1 MVPLLSNEAVASR
14 NLKSSSGLTVYV
26 TLFIISKILK
36 AVGLFIAYD
45 LLKLIP
51 IVVFLFL
58 LKTGS
63 AIPFVFLQKPFSSG
77 PRLSKHQ
84 WFRIWRHAFFG
95 TVINFLWIFGLTL
108 CGPLRTIVLFEH
120 NEIVVIAAAS
130 ALFTSSGGNGGPSK
144 ARGAVIFLVGI
155 VALLVFDHD
164 EKLTQMSEQDLNVD
178 SIHHNIFTHIF
189 KHGIGFLGWSDH
201 KGGVLLLFLTLCLH
215 SGYNSASKKLSVEVG
230 GAKRLHSLSTLV
242 SAGLLWPW
250 ACFVQITTDSEIQ
263 PWRYIFVPLLIV
275 VLFVGVFDFYVD
287 SLANSHL
294 QPIKVAFLGPVAIFT
309 TAIVL
314 SLTWTHP
321 YVTRVTSLH
330 KLDII
335 TEDHVLSGGV
345 LFTVLSF
352 ILATRMV
359 MTKGRA
365 SKGSFIGYNP
375 AGLPLYSISSEAL
388 QKTSHSILN
397 LLKNG
402 LKQILDDGDSRKIFY
417 FLCVNL
423 GFTFVELLYGVW
435 TNSLGLIS
443 DGFHML
449 FDCSALVMGLYASI
463 MVRWKATRV
472 FSYGFD
478 RVEVLSGFINGLFL
492 VIIAIFV
499 FAEAFARLFEPPEVI
514 TERLLTVS
522 ILGLLVNLTG
532 IIAFQSSLSHGH
544 SHGGGLGHGHSHGA
558 AVSHSSSG
566 LSHGGSHGH
575 SHTGGHGHSHGG
587 GIQECSTSAANTQSY
602 HNTNMEGVFLHVV
615 ADTMGSVGV
624 IISTLLIENF
634 GWNIADPICSLFIAV
649 MIFISVI
656 PLLKE
661 TAIILILRS
670 PSELDESISK
680 ALKKIKT
687 IDGVLSYREPHF
699 WSHTANRVI
708 GMIHVQ
714 VSQQAQEQR
723 IISQVAAIFKDAEV
737 NSLTVQVEKQSY
749 FFHLSGL
756 GATPVNI
763 TQFSQ
768 LTTPTDLHSIKAV

>member
-1 MVPLLSNEAVASR
+1 MVPLLSNEAVSNR
-14 NLKSSSGLTVYV
+14 NLKSPSGLTVYV
-26 TLFIISKILK
+26 ILLLLSKVFK
-36 AVGLFIAYD
+36 AIGLFIAYD

-63 AIPFVFLQKPFSSG
+63 SIPLVFLQKPFSSG

-95 TVINFLWIFGLTL
+95 TVISFLWIFGLTL
-108 CGPLRTIVLFEH
+108 CGPLRTILLFEH
-120 NEIVVIAAAS
+120 NELVIITGAS
-130 ALFTSSGGNGGPSK
+130 ALISSNGNGGPSK

-164 EKLTQMSEQDLNVD
+164 EKLTQMADSDNNAE

-189 KHGIGFLGWSDH
+189 KHGIDFLGWSDH

-215 SGYNSASKKLSVEVG
+215 SGYTSASKKLSVEVG

-242 SAGLLWPW
+242 SAGILWPW
-250 ACFVQITTDSEIQ
+250 ACFIQFTTESEIQ
-263 PWRYIFVPLLIV
+263 SWQYLIV
-275 VLFVGVFDFYVD
+275 PMLMVILFVGIFDFYIE
-287 SLANSHL
+287 SLASSHL
-294 QPIKVAFLGPVAIFT
+294 QPVKAVFLAPVAIFI

-330 KLDII
+330 KLDIL

-345 LFTVLSF
+345 LFSALAF
-352 ILATRMV
+352 LLATRMV
-359 MTKGRA
+359 MTRGRA
-365 SKGSFIGYNP
+365 AKGSFIGYNP

-388 QKTSHSILN
+388 QKTSHSIIN

-402 LKQILDDGDSRKIFY
+402 LKQILEDGDSRKIFY

-522 ILGLLVNLTG
+522 VLGLLVNLTG
-532 IIAFQSSLSHGH
+532 IVAFQSSLSHGH
-544 SHGGGLGHGHSHGA
+544 SHGGGHGHSHGA
-558 AVSHSSSG
+558 AAS
-566 LSHGGSHGH
+566 H
-575 SHTGGHGHSHGG
+575 SHTPAIGHGHSHGG
-587 GIQECSTSAANTQSY
+587 GHGHSHSGGHGHSHGSQECSAPPSH

-615 ADTMGSVGV
+615 ADTLGSVGV

-634 GWNIADPICSLFIAV
+634 GWNIADPICSLFIAT
-649 MIFISVI
+649 MIFLSVI

-670 PSELDESISK
+670 PSELDEVISK
-680 ALKKIKT
+680 ALHKIKA
-687 IDGVLSYREPHF
+687 IEGVLSYREPHF
-699 WSHTANRVI
+699 WSHTANKVI
-708 GMIHVQ
+708 GMIHIQ

-723 IISQVAAIFKDAEV
+723 IISQVSSIFKDAGV

-763 TQFSQ
+763 SQFSQ
-768 LTTPTDLHSIKAV
+768 LTYNTPVDPHSIKAI